1 MRAREAGL
9 PGPGIDDSIPAAFPI
24 LMKPCLLLVSLL
36 FAFAFPA
43 AGEWVAVSSDSEA
56 ASVPGLIHRH
66 IELKNAATDE
76 FAALDLALFPAS
88 AKKSLRVIDNPSG
101 SLSLAEAL
109 RDRGCVAG
117 VNGGY
122 FDPGFAPIGLRVMDD
137 KIVRPMV
144 RARLMTGVLFSAGG
158 SLEIARV
165 GEYARRR
172 NVTAAVQCGPLLVE
186 GGKPVKGLD
195 ETRSA
200 RRTFALV
207 GADRGALGF
216 CPGASLGGL
225 AALLTSPSLARDL
238 KIQRALNLDGGSSSA
253 FWFKRADGSAFS
265 ISEQKNVRDF
275 VGIAAR

>member
-1 MRAREAGL
+1 
-9 PGPGIDDSIPAAFPI
+9 
-24 LMKPCLLLVSLL
+24 MKSCLLLAAL
-36 FAFAFPA
+36 FFALACPA
-43 AGEWVAVSSDSEA
+43 PGEWIATASDSEA

-66 IELKNAATDE
+66 LELKNSATDE

-88 AKKSLRVIDNPSG
+88 AKKSLRVIDNPGG

-137 KIVRPMV
+137 KVVRPLV
-144 RARLMTGVLFSAGG
+144 RARLMTGVLLSAGG
-158 SLEIARV
+158 SFEIVRV

-172 NVTAAVQCGPLLVE
+172 HVSAAVQCGPLLVD

-207 GADRGALGF
+207 GTDRAALGF
-216 CPGASLGGL
+216 CPEASLGGL
-225 AALLTSPSLARDL
+225 AAILTSPSLAKDL

-253 FWFKRADGSAFS
+253 FWFKRADDSAFS
-265 ISEQKNVRDF
+265 ISERKNVRDF
-275 VGIAAR
+275 VGISARQAANQ